1 MKDLNVI
8 VNILCNYYNYK
19 ELEPAESEI
28 LCKWLDEAQAHE
40 DLLNDL
46 SDDADWI
53 KDSPSDLISEIIR
66 SKLISLNR

>member
-1 MKDLNVI
+1 MKDLNII

-19 ELEPAESEI
+19 DLEPVESEI
-28 LCKWLDEAQAHE
+28 LSEWLDEAQAHE
-40 DLLNDL
+40 DFLNEL

-53 KDSPSDLISEIIR
+53 KDSPPDLIHEIIR